1 MATKGY
7 HALVGLCLALAFAG
21 CQGGGSGEPDP
32 GVSPLGEGGRSAA
45 PSGSQAHYETV
56 VEMLRGKVPGLEVI
70 EVESGRIEVRIRGMT
85 QSLQAT
91 GQEPLIVVDGVPS
104 PRPAGEVLMSL
115 NPNQVATINVL
126 RDVSSTAIYG
136 TRGANGVILVQMVKR
151 D

>member
-1 MATKGY
+1 MKGY
-7 HALVGLCLALAFAG
+7 HAVVGLCLALAFAG
-21 CQGGGSGEPDP
+21 CQGGGSGEPNS
-32 GVSPLGEGGRSAA
+32 GVAPLGEEGARSAA
-45 PSGSQAHYETV
+45 PTGSQAHYETV
-56 VEMLRGKVPGLEVI
+56 VEMLRGKVPGLEVV

-115 NPNQVATINVL
+115 NPNQVATISVL